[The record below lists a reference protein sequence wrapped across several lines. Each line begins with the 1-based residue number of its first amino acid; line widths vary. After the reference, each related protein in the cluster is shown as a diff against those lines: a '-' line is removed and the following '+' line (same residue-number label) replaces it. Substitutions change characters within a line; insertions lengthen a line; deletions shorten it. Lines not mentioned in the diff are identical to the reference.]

1 MKRIRMAMK
10 RGTYM
15 SNEMWSETNPR
26 DFRGWCS
33 SCISASKSLFLTCN
47 IPGSANTHP
56 QPCRELGW
64 CLLPD
69 VNIVWP
75 WLCSAIPLSLR
86 LVRIS
91 TWASFSIALR
101 KCCLK
106 SSYFDQ
112 SAPTREWGSG
122 KSMVTHCSIREA
134 WCRTGEGMNN
144 VTEEVMKE
152 GWVELAQGL
161 EV

>member
-1 MKRIRMAMK
+1 MKCDQKQIL
-10 RGTYM
+10 GT
-15 SNEMWSETNPR
+15 SEAGARPASQAQSP
-26 DFRGWCS
+26 S
-33 SCISASKSLFLTCN
+33 SWHVIH
-47 IPGSANTHP
+47 ANTHA

-106 SSYFDQ
+106 HSYFDQ

-122 KSMVTHCSIREA
+122 KSMLTHCSIREA

>member
-10 RGTYM
+10 RGAYM
-15 SNEMWSETNPR
+15 SIEMQSVTNPR
-26 DFRGWCS
+26 DFRAWCL
-33 SCISASKSLFLTCN
+33 SCISASKSQFLTCN
-47 IPGSANTHP
+47 IPGSANTLP
-56 QPCRELGW
+56 QPCHERGW

-75 WLCSAIPLSLR
+75 WLGSAMPLSLR
-86 LVRIS
+86 LVWIC

-106 SSYFDQ
+106 HSYFDQ

-122 KSMVTHCSIREA
+122 KSMLTHCSIWEA
-134 WCRTGEGMNN
+134 WCRAGDGMYN
-144 VTEEVMKE
+144 VTEEVMK
-152 GWVELAQGL
+152 
-161 EV
+161 